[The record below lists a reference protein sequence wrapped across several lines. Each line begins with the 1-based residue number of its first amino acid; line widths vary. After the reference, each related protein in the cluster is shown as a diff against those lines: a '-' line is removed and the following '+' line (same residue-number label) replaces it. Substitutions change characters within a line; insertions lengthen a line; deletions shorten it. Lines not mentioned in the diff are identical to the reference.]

1 MQSNEHTRSAAA
13 LYYDGH
19 KAPVVTASG
28 RGDVADEI
36 ITLAEDNSVPIY
48 ENPEL
53 SDILVKLELGD
64 EIPEALF
71 VTVAEVIAF
80 VYMIQDKVPENW
92 TPPVD

>member
-1 MQSNEHTRSAAA
+1 MEYNEHTRSAAA
-13 LYYDGH
+13 LYYDGQN
-19 KAPVVTASG
+19 APLVTASG

-36 ITLAEDNSVPIY
+36 ICIAADNSVPLY

-53 SDILVKLELGD
+53 SEMLVNLQLGD
-64 EIPEALF
+64 EVPEALY

-80 VYMIQDKVPENW
+80 VYLLQGKVPENW

>member
-1 MQSNEHTRSAAA
+1 MQSKKPTRSAAA

-36 ITLAEDNSVPIY
+36 INIAADNAIPLY

-53 SDILVKLELGD
+53 SELLVQLELGD
-64 EIPEALF
+64 EVPEALYI
-71 VTVAEVIAF
+71 TVAEVIAF
-80 VYMIQDKVPENW
+80 VYMIQGKVPENR
-92 TPPVD
+92 TAADD